1 MLTLNNRLKAA
12 YELCREGKI
21 AADVGCDHA
30 QLACCLAM
38 NKSKSVIASDVRE
51 GPLEAAYRTVDQCG
65 VENVSLVLSDG
76 LEKVGYADDVIIC
89 GMGGELIARII
100 DGCRFLSRDT
110 RFILQP
116 MTRADYLRRW
126 LYEKGFDIREE
137 RTAVD
142 GGRYYSVM
150 CVEYTGD
157 RKEIDEVF
165 ALTGK
170 ITNTEHL
177 TRIAAKL
184 IKNADGM
191 GKSEG
196 FAEQEQAL
204 RKTAEKILQ
213 KAEELK

>member
-1 MLTLNNRLKAA
+1 MFTLNNRLKAA
-12 YELCREGKI
+12 YELCRDGKV
-21 AADVGCDHA
+21 AADIGCDHA

-38 NKSKSVIASDVRE
+38 NKSESVIAADVRE
-51 GPLEAAYRTVDQCG
+51 GPLDAARRTVQQCG
-65 VENVSLVLSDG
+65 VQNVTLVLSDG
-76 LEKVGYADDVIIC
+76 LEKIDYADDVIIC
-89 GMGGELIARII
+89 GIGGELIARII
-100 DGCRFLSRDT
+100 DGCRFLSSDT
-110 RFILQP
+110 RFIVQP

-126 LYEKGFDIREE
+126 LYENGFDIREE

-157 RKEIDEVF
+157 RKKLDEVS

-170 ITNTEHL
+170 ISNPEHL

-184 IKNADGM
+184 IKNANGM

-204 RKTAEKILQ
+204 RRTAEKILQ
-213 KAEELK
+213 KAEGLK